1 MLVGVI
7 YIERVHM
14 VILLN
19 TEQSFYQ
26 MNGTIKVQWEDHL
39 QGFNTGTLRL
49 ILWMLNKTLQTR
61 AKIIIILI
69 RNTSFIGQY
78 QNIFHQI
85 ITA

>member
-1 MLVGVI
+1 
-7 YIERVHM
+7 M

-19 TEQSFYQ
+19 IRAFVLSNEWYDQSP
-26 MNGTIKVQWEDHL
+26 MGRSLARL
-39 QGFNTGTLRL
+39 QFRNTSV

>member
-7 YIERVHM
+7 YIESPYGDSVKYRAIVLSNEWYDKSPM
-14 VILLN
+14 GRSLARLQYRN
-19 TEQSFYQ
+19 TQAYSLDAQ
-26 MNGTIKVQWEDHL
+26 QNP
-39 QGFNTGTLRL
+39 
-49 ILWMLNKTLQTR
+49 QTR